1 MDLPIASNAEGSVE
15 KFLDI
20 PYEQRWE
27 PLKSTIIHIYMEENN
42 KIAPLAERMKD
53 EYSFD
58 AQVHQYRYHFKKWG
72 IKKRINAEEKGAIIS
87 ALGKRRLHK
96 GTSTS
101 DATLDQGD
109 FRKAVDKKQLKRHI
123 DQSIRQSAPLTLTPG
138 VFLRYDLPYAALVR
152 SLGGYDHS
160 SPASAGPATPAYLTV
175 TSPQEVTSPL
185 ASHNALSPTMQLV
198 QRKVLLD
205 RARLFL
211 EGRYQELMAQM
222 GRDERKSTATWLH
235 DFWIYSFMTAK
246 YWGRGP
252 KTWSFSLINFK
263 SFSGEPV
270 PSTPDHSIDNEHSS
284 SHLSPQATIPNP
296 NSPTQL
302 CRWSIHYKELKYEE
316 LPFHPP
322 NHFDESE
329 EQYDIDDE
337 STWTKWPRLDQD
349 LATTLTQGFQQN
361 IFTKIQPEKLPL
373 AANSIANAIEKSPDE
388 MQAEAFGFAIMS
400 RNLDIIYEMIEE
412 YDGKLPEAMLAIYPF
427 HLAAKFLDGAKA
439 CCLIMDSLAEG
450 LQDSSSIGVN
460 YVDSSGHTVL
470 DTLLI
475 TIMRSHSTVPFQA
488 LREGFSDQTRYPGQE
503 VDPCGRWD
511 ADSPCIR
518 RLFAS
523 GNSSIPLQW
532 KHMFCHTSIQAVCHS
547 ISAMFFLPQRPNIN
561 TLSGLFMRRCGHCGL
576 ELKLGPLHAL
586 VLVAFH
592 LASNGMPGENLFGMV
607 SCLVCL
613 LTLRADP
620 CVAVEVSVPALIG
633 RSTIDECQ
641 HQRMNPAELATQ
653 LILRKVEPWAR
664 EVELGWKVLV
674 AILQQDIRHR
684 EIKDAQGTEAFSDG
698 DINVNEYFEDDNTS
712 TYSHI
717 IHEIEI
723 ENGVSLVYCGN
734 RQLGKIW
741 AAIQAELLTYRR
753 LNEGGS
759 WLSRRF
765 DMELLLKGLQE
776 NDDKCL
782 NQLADGVGDVGEGRL
797 EAYSHCGLFDTS
809 HPGCA
814 RREEVCTD
822 YYANLDDWG
831 RTTFIR
837 ALPLDMW

>member
-1 MDLPIASNAEGSVE
+1 MDLPITSNAEGSVE

-20 PYEQRWE
+20 PYERRWE
-27 PLKSTIIHIYMEENN
+27 PLKSTIIHVYMEENN
-42 KIAPLAERMKD
+42 KIAQLAKRMKD

-58 AQVHQYRYHFKKWG
+58 AQVHQYKYHFKKWG

-123 DQSIRQSAPLTLTPG
+123 NQSIRQSAPPTLTPG
-138 VFLRYDLPYAALVR
+138 V
-152 SLGGYDHS
+152 LGGYDHS
-160 SPASAGPATPAYLTV
+160 SPASAGPATPTYLTV

-211 EGRYQELMAQM
+211 EGRDQELMAQM

-235 DFWIYSFMTAK
+235 DFWVYSFMTAK

-270 PSTPDHSIDNEHSS
+270 PSTPDHIIDNEHLPAPLSPSAIVSS
-284 SHLSPQATIPNP
+284 S

-302 CRWSIHYKELKYEE
+302 CRWSIHYWEELKYEE
-316 LPFHPP
+316 IPFFPSRQP
-322 NHFDESE
+322 NESG

-337 STWTKWPRLDQD
+337 STWIKWSKRELHQD
-349 LATTLTQGFQQN
+349 LTTTLTQGLQQN
-361 IFTKIQPEKLPL
+361 IFTEVQLENLPL
-373 AANSIANAIEKSPDE
+373 AANSIAKAIERSPDE
-388 MQAEAFGFAIMS
+388 MQAEAFGFAIIS
-400 RNLDIIYEMIEE
+400 RNLEVIEKIIDKY
-412 YDGKLPEAMLAIYPF
+412 YGRLPKTISAIYPF
-427 HLAAKFLDGAKA
+427 HLAATFLDGAKA
-439 CCLIMDSLAEG
+439 CCLVIELLARR
-450 LQDSSSIGVN
+450 LKDSSSIGVN
-460 YVDSSGHTVL
+460 YVDSSRHTVL

-475 TIMRSHSTVPFQA
+475 TIMRSHSTVPFREP
-488 LREGFSDQTRYPGQE
+488 REGFSSQTRYPGQE

-523 GNSSIPLQW
+523 GYSTIPAHW

-547 ISAMFFLPQRPNIN
+547 LSAIFLLPQRPNIN
-561 TLSGLFMRRCGHCGL
+561 TPSGLFVRRCGHCGL

-586 VLVAFH
+586 ILVAFY
-592 LASNGMPGENLFGMV
+592 LASNSMPGENLFGMV
-607 SCLVCL
+607 SCLVFL

-641 HQRMNPAELATQ
+641 HRRMNPAELATQ
-653 LILRKVEPWAR
+653 LILRKRESWAR
-664 EVELGWKVLV
+664 EVELGWQVLV

-684 EIKDAQGTEAFSDG
+684 ETKYAQDTEAFSDG
-698 DINVNEYFEDDNTS
+698 NINANEYFEDDNTS
-712 TYSHI
+712 TCSHI

-723 ENGVSLVYCGN
+723 DHGLSLVYCGN

-753 LNEGGS
+753 LNEGNS

-782 NQLADGVGDVGEGRL
+782 NQLAGGMEYAGE
-797 EAYSHCGLFDTS
+797 
-809 HPGCA
+809 GCA
-814 RREEVCTD
+814 RREDVCTD

-831 RTTFIR
+831 RTTFIA
-837 ALPLDMW
+837 ALQLDMSDWL